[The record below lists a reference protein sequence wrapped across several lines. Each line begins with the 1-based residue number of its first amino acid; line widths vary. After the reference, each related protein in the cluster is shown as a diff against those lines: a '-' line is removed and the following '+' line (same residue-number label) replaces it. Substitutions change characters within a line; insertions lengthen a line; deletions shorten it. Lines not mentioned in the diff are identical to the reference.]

1 MSRKDKDFSR
11 EIIPDPRYGSQTLSK
26 FINKVMIKG
35 KKSLSQK
42 IVYEALNVLSDNVKE
57 DQLAAFEK
65 AIKNVLPLMEV
76 RSRRVGG
83 STYQVP
89 VEVEQKRAY
98 ALAMRW
104 IIKYSR
110 DRKGL
115 AMSQKLAQELTD
127 AFNKEGASIKKRE
140 ETHKMAEANKA
151 FAHFRW

>member
-11 EIIPDPRYGSQTLSK
+11 EIIPDPRFGSATLSK

-35 KKSLSQK
+35 KKSTAQG
-42 IVYEALNVLSDNVKE
+42 IVYEALDILAQNVKE
-57 DQLAAFEK
+57 DPVVAFEK
-65 AIKNVLPLMEV
+65 AMKNVIPLMEV

-89 VEVEQKRAY
+89 VEVKLSRAY

-104 IIKYSR
+104 VIEYSR
-110 DRKGL
+110 KQKGQSMAL
-115 AMSQKLAQELTD
+115 KLAQELT
-127 AFNKEGASIKKRE
+127 AAHKKEGSSIKRRE
-140 ETHKMAEANKA
+140 DTHKMADANKA